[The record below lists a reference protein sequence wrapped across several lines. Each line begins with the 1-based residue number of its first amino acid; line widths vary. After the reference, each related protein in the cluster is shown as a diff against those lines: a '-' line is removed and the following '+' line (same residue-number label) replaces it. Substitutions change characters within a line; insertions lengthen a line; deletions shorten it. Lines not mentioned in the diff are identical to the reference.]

1 MSSRHAR
8 TAHSKSAPEWLRQ
21 ARGLR
26 GRLDRAR
33 FEYLT
38 LVLWAETGVLPV
50 CDLTALACL
59 HDSSAKAAANVAW
72 SPPPPM
78 PTGCEHGPHRWD
90 KFYKW
95 SHSILNGHEVC
106 DCGFIHGR
114 PRARGDCTS
123 TRRSASRRP
132 STFGWEVTSTARA
145 RRPTLHTSRVQRAR
159 QSRRAS
165 SATAPIGCCHRMSWC
180 GRRRA

>member
-8 TAHSKSAPEWLRQ
+8 TAHSKSALEWLRGK
-21 ARGLR
+21 RVVFVG
-26 GRLDRAR
+26 DSTAR

-78 PTGCEHGPHRWD
+78 PTGCEYGPHR
-90 KFYKW
+90 
-95 SHSILNGHEVC
+95 
-106 DCGFIHGR
+106 
-114 PRARGDCTS
+114 
-123 TRRSASRRP
+123 
-132 STFGWEVTSTARA
+132 
-145 RRPTLHTSRVQRAR
+145 
-159 QSRRAS
+159 
-165 SATAPIGCCHRMSWC
+165 
-180 GRRRA
+180 